1 VLEHEAAETRRSLAE
16 EGGEEGEEEEGED
29 EGEDE
34 EGEEEDDEEEPAT
47 SAAAAR
53 SSQPAPKKVLP
64 GMQVEYASPLEGRTK
79 AGAARARAGRPLS
92 LAAVL

>member
-1 VLEHEAAETRRSLAE
+1 MLEHEAAETRRSLEE
-16 EGGEEGEEEEGED
+16 EGGEEGDED

-34 EGEEEDDEEEPAT
+34 VEDEEGEDEEDEEPAT

-79 AGAARARAGRPLS
+79 AGAARARAGP
-92 LAAVL
+92 

>member
-1 VLEHEAAETRRSLAE
+1 MLEHEAAETRRSL
-16 EGGEEGEEEEGED
+16 
-29 EGEDE
+29 
-34 EGEEEDDEEEPAT
+34 EEDDEEEAAT

>member
-1 VLEHEAAETRRSLAE
+1 MLSAFLRSACGARRSTQLLQYYTLYVFPNASASSSV
-16 EGGEEGEEEEGED
+16 
-29 EGEDE
+29 
-34 EGEEEDDEEEPAT
+34 PHCPT

-64 GMQVEYASPLEGRTK
+64 GMQVEYASPLEGRTR
-79 AGAARARAGRPLS
+79 AVAARARAGRPLS

>member
-1 VLEHEAAETRRSLAE
+1 MLEHEAAETRRSLEE

-34 EGEEEDDEEEPAT
+34 EGEEDEEEEPAT

>member
-1 VLEHEAAETRRSLAE
+1 MLEHEAAETRRSLEE
-16 EGGEEGEEEEGED
+16 EGGEEGEEEEGE

-34 EGEEEDDEEEPAT
+34 EGEEDDEEEPAT